1 MKLNDFNPNI
11 KKPTPTPTKA
21 KPVQETAI
29 VAPVIE
35 EISAPIFGLEESD
48 LRIVERWKRVSPDAY
63 KRLINW
69 D

>member
-11 KKPTPTPTKA
+11 KKSASAPTEPKT
-21 KPVQETAI
+21 VQKTAI
-29 VAPVIE
+29 AAPVVE

-48 LRIVERWKRVSPDAY
+48 SRIVERWKRISPETY